1 MQKYFI
7 NSYQLYRTVNNTFLY
22 IKFAYLRLWIEGKLQ
37 IPEKALTFC
46 FTCARFR
53 SLSMYI
59 TLFSLIWSS
68 IIQRNSYHH
77 LEFIERMRRLA
88 RCVTRSAMALAQDR
102 MPSTVRNANTP
113 EMDRTACQSA
123 RPRSIMTTVCA
134 KVVTKTVWVVA
145 TVLKTT

>member
-1 MQKYFI
+1 M
-7 NSYQLYRTVNNTFLY
+7 YRTVNNTFLY

-88 RCVTRSAMALAQDR
+88 RCVTRSAMALVQDR